1 MLKKVILFAL
11 VAMMFFSLLG
21 CESQPTEKVNE
32 VADNKTVDIK
42 REISVNEE
50 PKEEKPVEEIKE
62 PEVPVVDENKLIDGE
77 GCIYEINAKYTFPN
91 SELILKRIK
100 LKSESFG
107 YLMFFDFDIKNTSNS
122 SISWRIQDSG
132 NRLGYIESEELEKE
146 EIGGN
151 SNYYD
156 EDFNS
161 DRDTFG
167 YAELKS
173 GETYT
178 GHKLG
183 IFDNCTLDV
192 QWVSL
197 KEREPM
203 TITLYYKVND
213 IKYPFEIKLNQN

>member
-1 MLKKVILFAL
+1 
-11 VAMMFFSLLG
+11 
-21 CESQPTEKVNE
+21 
-32 VADNKTVDIK
+32 
-42 REISVNEE
+42 
-50 PKEEKPVEEIKE
+50 
-62 PEVPVVDENKLIDGE
+62 
-77 GCIYEINAKYTFPN
+77 
-91 SELILKRIK
+91 
-100 LKSESFG
+100 
-107 YLMFFDFDIKNTSNS
+107 MFFDFDVTNTSNS

-132 NRLGYIESEELEKE
+132 NLLGYIEAEELGNE

>member
-1 MLKKVILFAL
+1 MKKVILFIF

-21 CESQPTEKVNE
+21 CEPQPTEIVNE
-32 VADNKTVDIK
+32 VAESKTVDEK
-42 REISVNEE
+42 RETSVEEE
-50 PKEEKPVEEIKE
+50 PKEESIEEVKE
-62 PEVPVVDENKLIDGE
+62 PEVPMVDENKLIDGE

-91 SELILKRIK
+91 SELVLKRIK

-107 YLMFFDFDIKNTSNS
+107 YLMFFDFDVTNTSNS

-132 NRLGYIESEELEKE
+132 NLLGYIEAEELGNE